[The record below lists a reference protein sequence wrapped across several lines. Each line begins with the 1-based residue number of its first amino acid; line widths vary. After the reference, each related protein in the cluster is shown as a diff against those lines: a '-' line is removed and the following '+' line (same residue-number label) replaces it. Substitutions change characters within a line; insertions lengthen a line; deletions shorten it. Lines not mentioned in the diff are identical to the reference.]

1 MAAELLPALDPVIG
15 HTAAASVGALLLTG
29 ALAKLRDV
37 ALFRAT
43 LDNYRLLPEAALGAA
58 AVALPLAELAA
69 GALLLPAASRAAG
82 AGLALLLLVLVT
94 GAVAWRLARGG
105 GPIDCGCGG
114 STEVPLS
121 RGLIA
126 RNAVLML
133 LTILAALPALDRPTV
148 WLDALA
154 TVLATL
160 FFLGLYQTANLWLA
174 HHPKLLELRNAP

>member
-1 MAAELLPALDPVIG
+1 MGADLLPALDPVIS

-43 LDNYRLLPEAALGAA
+43 LDNYRLLPDAALGAA
-58 AVALPLAELAA
+58 AIALPLAELAA
-69 GALLLPAASRAAG
+69 GVLILPTASRAVG
-82 AGLALLLLVLVT
+82 ALLALALLVLVT
-94 GAVAWRLARGG
+94 GAVAWRLTRGG

-121 RGLIA
+121 GGLIA

-133 LTILAALPALDRPTV
+133 LTLSTRWPPCWRRCSSWACTRPPTSG
-148 WLDALA
+148 WP
-154 TVLATL
+154 TTPSCS
-160 FFLGLYQTANLWLA
+160 N
-174 HHPKLLELRNAP
+174 